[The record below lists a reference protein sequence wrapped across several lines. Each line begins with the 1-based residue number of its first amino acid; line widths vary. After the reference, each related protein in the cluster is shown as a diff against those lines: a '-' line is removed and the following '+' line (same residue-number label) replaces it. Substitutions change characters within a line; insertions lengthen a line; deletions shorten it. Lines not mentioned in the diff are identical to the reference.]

1 LSNSLFGFYGVMP
14 TAEWFVAVIGKHSLW
29 WPKPPFQS

>member
-14 TAEWFVAVIGKHSLW
+14 TAEWFVAVIGKHSL
-29 WPKPPFQS
+29 